1 MTEEKLKS
9 LNELF
14 ERIEYIKK
22 ELKLLDD
29 ICDYDNIYL
38 TSHNGKLYV
47 RIPRSLNKLIYNEV
61 QNKLEIQLKSD
72 EKEFK
77 KEE

>member
-9 LNELF
+9 LNKLF

-38 TSHNGKLYV
+38 TSYNRKLYV

-61 QNKLEIQLKSD
+61 KNKLEIQLKSD
-72 EKEFK
+72 ENEFEKES
-77 KEE
+77 

>member
-14 ERIEYIKK
+14 ERIKYIKK

-29 ICDYDNIYL
+29 ICGYDDIYL
-38 TSHNGKLYV
+38 TSYNGKLYV

-72 EKEFK
+72 EKEFE
-77 KEE
+77 KEG